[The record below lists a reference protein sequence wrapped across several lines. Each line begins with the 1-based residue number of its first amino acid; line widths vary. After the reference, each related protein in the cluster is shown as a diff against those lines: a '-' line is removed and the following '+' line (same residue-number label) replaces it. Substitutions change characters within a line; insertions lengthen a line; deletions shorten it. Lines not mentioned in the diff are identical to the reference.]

1 MPKYKF
7 SEFAYCI
14 TEKKM
19 PEPGDEELYIGLEHL
34 DSGNLRVTRCGS
46 EVELKGEKLVMK
58 KGDILFGRRNTYL
71 RRAAIAPHDGIFSAH
86 GMIFRPNTKL
96 MDPDYFPFFIS
107 SDYFMDA
114 AIRISVGS
122 LSPTVNWKTLKDLE
136 FYIPDLHQQRETAEL
151 LSAANETKESYQD
164 LLKKTDDL
172 VKSQFIEMFGDP
184 ISNNMGWSTKPLK
197 TVAPEYRP
205 EIPKQQNYWWLNL
218 DVIES
223 FSGHIIEKVQASIEN
238 IGNSTAP
245 FDSNMVLYSK
255 LRPYLNKVVV
265 PDDYGFATT
274 ELIGIKPDEKLI
286 DKYFLFNLLRLDQFV
301 AYANFNSAGGQMP
314 RLSMK
319 VFRGFKCILPPMEL
333 QRKFVDFYKQSD
345 KSKFELKKAIE
356 NVDDLMKSLIQQD
369 FN

>member
-1 MPKYKF
+1 
-7 SEFAYCI
+7 
-14 TEKKM
+14 
-19 PEPGDEELYIGLEHL
+19 
-34 DSGNLRVTRCGS
+34 
-46 EVELKGEKLVMK
+46 
-58 KGDILFGRRNTYL
+58 
-71 RRAAIAPHDGIFSAH
+71 
-86 GMIFRPNTKL
+86 
-96 MDPDYFPFFIS
+96 
-107 SDYFMDA
+107 
-114 AIRISVGS
+114 
-122 LSPTVNWKTLKDLE
+122 
-136 FYIPDLHQQRETAEL
+136 
-151 LSAANETKESYQD
+151 
-164 LLKKTDDL
+164 
-172 VKSQFIEMFGDP
+172 MFGDP

-345 KSKFELKKAIE
+345 KSKDVVKQNAITKIHIFINE
-356 NVDDLMKSLIQQD
+356 NTYQED
-369 FN
+369 